1 MTALRLS
8 NRLRFGRGE
17 WLALGAAITY
27 GVSNTLTR
35 VGATQGDALAGSIVR
50 LLPLVLMAL
59 GMMAW
64 RPKHAVR
71 LLAWRPEFVGWRDI
85 GWLTFYSLVVTP
97 LSQLSIF
104 LALRFG
110 GVLVAVSLFSTFP
123 LFGALIA
130 IRFLGQ
136 AFNRRIGAGIV
147 TCLLGITL
155 LTLGQYSGRP
165 FSPLWPVG
173 AVCALLAGLTWGTS
187 ANLSGHLL
195 RRGLDVYTLLVVT
208 TVTAVVVLSLGL
220 TAAGG
225 VNVISAFRG
234 TDLWTLLAAG
244 LLNGLAQAMLWSAFG
259 LTTVASA
266 GAIKTLD
273 AVIASAI
280 AVSLLGEVIN
290 VFVALGI
297 AFIVGGVI
305 VVQLARR
312 AEGRQSHP

>member
-8 NRLRFGRGE
+8 NRLRFGCGE

-27 GVSNTLTR
+27 GMSNVLTR

-50 LLPLVLMAL
+50 LLPLVLMGL
-59 GMMAW
+59 GLMAW
-64 RPKHAVR
+64 RAD
-71 LLAWRPEFVGWRDI
+71 FVGWRDI

-136 AFNRRIGAGIV
+136 AFNRWIGAGIV

-165 FSPLWPVG
+165 FSPLWPVA

-220 TAAGG
+220 TAAGS

>member
-1 MTALRLS
+1 MS
-8 NRLRFGRGE
+8 N
-17 WLALGAAITY
+17 
-27 GVSNTLTR
+27 VLTR

-50 LLPLVLMAL
+50 LLPLVLMGL
-59 GMMAW
+59 GLMAW
-64 RPKHAVR
+64 RAD
-71 LLAWRPEFVGWRDI
+71 FVGWRDI

-110 GVLVAVSLFSTFP
+110 SVLVAVSLFSTFP

-136 AFNRRIGAGIV
+136 AFNRWIGAGIV

-225 VNVISAFRG
+225 V
-234 TDLWTLLAAG
+234 
-244 LLNGLAQAMLWSAFG
+244 
-259 LTTVASA
+259 
-266 GAIKTLD
+266 
-273 AVIASAI
+273 
-280 AVSLLGEVIN
+280 
-290 VFVALGI
+290 
-297 AFIVGGVI
+297 I